1 MQTQCKT
8 CVLDGSAPEIVLT
21 ETGCNF
27 CDQARKSLKDNEA
40 EKDKIPQ
47 IIRKIK
53 GKKYDCLIG
62 LSGGLDSSMVL
73 HHAVRLGL
81 KPLCFGMDNGYN
93 NPKADENVLRM
104 VEKLKVPYIR
114 HEIDKKKF
122 ADLQSAFMK
131 AGLKNIEIPTDHI
144 IMAVTYEIAVK
155 YGIKWILSG
164 GNTATESIMPPS
176 WGYSA
181 RDLTH
186 IKDVYKKM
194 TGRKLSGLPTCG
206 LLKWNYYKW
215 IKGMKM
221 LYLLDYLDYN
231 RAESVKLLEQEYG
244 WKDYGAKHEESIFT
258 QWFQNFYLF
267 EKFGIDKRKAH
278 LSSLIASGQMT
289 RSQALFE
296 LGANPVYPK
305 LGIETKVLQYP
316 KREHEEFK
324 QDEWLF
330 NLISKIVRK
339 IKFLTR
345 T

>member
-305 LGIETKVLQYP
+305 LGIEEKVLQYP
-316 KREHEEFK
+316 KREHNEFK

-339 IKFLTR
+339 IKCLF
-345 T
+345 

>member
-1 MQTQCKT
+1 MTQCSK
-8 CVLDGSAPEIVLT
+8 CIMDGSAPEIVLT

-27 CDQARKSLKDNEA
+27 CDQARKSLKENEA

-47 IIRKIK
+47 ILRQIK

-62 LSGGLDSSMVL
+62 LSGGVDSSMVL

-144 IMAVTYEIAVK
+144 IMAITYEIADR

-206 LLKWNYYKW
+206 LFKWNYYKW

-305 LGIETKVLQYP
+305 LGIEEKVLQYP
-316 KREHEEFK
+316 KREHNEFK

-339 IKFLTR
+339 IKCLF
-345 T
+345 